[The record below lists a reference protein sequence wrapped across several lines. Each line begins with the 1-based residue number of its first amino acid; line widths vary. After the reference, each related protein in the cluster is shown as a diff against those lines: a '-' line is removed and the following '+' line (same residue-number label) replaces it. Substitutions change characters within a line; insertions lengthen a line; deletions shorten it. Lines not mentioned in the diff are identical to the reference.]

1 MDKPEFFYLVNG
13 RMFRKVKDETNP
25 IEVYKVF
32 KDKNPI
38 IAREQAFSYYQS
50 YIDVLLESKGKSYI
64 SHSKAEEELRP
75 FLSSFKRQ
83 YVELSGQTIEDMALD
98 VDCDK
103 GLAIS
108 LIMSDS
114 KSFLNIAGH
123 ALFEDSHLL
132 HYIDNQFTDL
142 KPYVLDELILEY
154 SLYEKFGYDCKNYK
168 IDFDISGL
176 FEDPILKPILKTPIY
191 FGSYD
196 LESILNII

>member
-1 MDKPEFFYLVNG
+1 MNKPEFFYLVSG
-13 RMFRKVKDETNP
+13 RMFRKVKDETYP
-25 IEVYKVF
+25 IEVNKVF

-50 YIDVLLESKGKSYI
+50 YIDVLLESKGKYYI
-64 SHSKAEEELRP
+64 NHSKAEEELKP
-75 FLSSFKRQ
+75 FLSSFNRQ
-83 YVELSGQTIEDMALD
+83 YVDLSGQKIEDMVLD

-123 ALFEDSHLL
+123 TLFEDSHLI

-154 SLYEKFGYDCKNYK
+154 SLYEKFEYDCKNYK

-191 FGSYD
+191 FDSYD